1 MDNGLLAQVE
11 DELHRLRNE
20 KRWAELL
27 EHRRFII
34 QLARNMR
41 REQIVSRRRLVRE
54 FTRKQLLLGE
64 QIVKRLE
71 ASRTIGDDGVV
82 RG

>member
-1 MDNGLLAQVE
+1 MDHGLLAQVE

-34 QLARNMR
+34 QLARQMR
-41 REQIVSRRRLVRE
+41 HEQRVSRRRVVRE
-54 FTRKQLLLGE
+54 FTRKQTLIGE
-64 QIVKRLE
+64 RILRDIEETERLT
-71 ASRTIGDDGVV
+71 R
-82 RG
+82 RGTKP

>member
-34 QLARNMR
+34 QLARQMR
-41 REQIVSRRRLVRE
+41 AETRITRRRVVRD
-54 FTRKQLLLGE
+54 FTRKQLIIGE
-64 QIVKRLE
+64 RILRELEETKRH
-71 ASRTIGDDGVV
+71 T
-82 RG
+82 RGGTD

>member
-1 MDNGLLAQVE
+1 MDYGLLAQVE

-34 QLARNMR
+34 QLARQMR
-41 REQIVSRRRLVRE
+41 HQERVSRRRVVRE
-54 FTRKQLLLGE
+54 FTRKQTLIGE
-64 QIVKRLE
+64 RILRDIEETKRP
-71 ASRTIGDDGVV
+71 TFGGTTP
-82 RG
+82 

>member
-34 QLARNMR
+34 QLARQMR
-41 REQIVSRRRLVRE
+41 AETRITRRRLVRD
-54 FTRKQLLLGE
+54 FTRKQLIIGE
-64 QIVKRLE
+64 RIIRELEETKRH
-71 ASRTIGDDGVV
+71 SRGGTD
-82 RG
+82 